1 MLIGEAKL
9 EDAVQKWGPHAL
21 RVLTSGLVPPNP
33 SELLASPAMT
43 ELLAEARSS
52 YDVVVID
59 TSALLAVTDG
69 AVAASRRTGSSSSS
83 VTASPP
89 GTTCCARWRPS
100 APWTPPCWARCCRWC
115 RRIGANDAPL
125 VREGRPAGGPGRQ
138 VRAIRRH
145 RHSLVERCD
154 GHSDRIGPAVADRRP
169 GPHRRDSRP
178 SAAKPTAVEV
188 AVEDLPT
195 VVSPRVELT
204 DDEPVPR
211 RTGRD
216 RLGDD
221 LRCIGRVRAAEGP
234 RRAVI
239 QLAAWLLVC
248 LATAWLLRR
257 RPVLLAS
264 LAVAVWTLVPAIAG
278 YRITGEATG
287 PLGAHPSTY
296 LVLCGLLVQVL
307 TNPRLVA
314 AVLARYPVVV
324 LVVGIFVVGA
334 AGTSAVMSSGV
345 SRLLLDQI
353 VAPFVL
359 WVLVV
364 AGATGEPRRLLL
376 LRNVILVA
384 AVVQC
389 AIAAVQRRVEA
400 IVFYP
405 RDYARLSWF
414 DPDDYSRWMG
424 TADSPLV
431 FAALLCVAAGL
442 SLSLRRSVV
451 RVPLLVL
458 FLVGTLIAQARA
470 GTAVLCLILVY
481 AVLRPTMALWARA
494 LTASSSAGRRTWSSP
509 LGWPLGWPT
518 VSPTTAAP
526 VPPGCGR
533 SASSPIPRGPTSA
546 LVMDSRR
553 ATTSP
558 ATPGYGPAWR
568 ARS

>member
-1 MLIGEAKL
+1 M
-9 EDAVQKWGPHAL
+9 
-21 RVLTSGLVPPNP
+21 
-33 SELLASPAMT
+33 
-43 ELLAEARSS
+43 
-52 YDVVVID
+52 
-59 TSALLAVTDG
+59 
-69 AVAASRRTGSSSSS
+69 
-83 VTASPP
+83 
-89 GTTCCARWRPS
+89 
-100 APWTPPCWARCCRWC
+100 
-115 RRIGANDAPL
+115 
-125 VREGRPAGGPGRQ
+125 
-138 VRAIRRH
+138 
-145 RHSLVERCD
+145 
-154 GHSDRIGPAVADRRP
+154 
-169 GPHRRDSRP
+169 
-178 SAAKPTAVEV
+178 
-188 AVEDLPT
+188 
-195 VVSPRVELT
+195 
-204 DDEPVPR
+204 
-211 RTGRD
+211 
-216 RLGDD
+216 
-221 LRCIGRVRAAEGP
+221 
-234 RRAVI
+234 I

-334 AGTSAVMSSGV
+334 AGTSAVMSSGG

-494 LTASSSAGRRTWSSP
+494 LTAVLFGGAAYLVLTFGLATGLADRIANDSGSGAARLRALRFISDTAGSYVGTGHGLTASYDVARNAGLRTSLESSFLMYVVDVGLILATLYFGLQVVLVVRYGRHGYLPGAAVAALAAIGLQHVFSAVAGANLTGTLIWAALAIVVAGSFDQDPRPSAQLVRRPAAVLPPMAALSSSAN
-509 LGWPLGWPT
+509 
-518 VSPTTAAP
+518 A
-526 VPPGCGR
+526 
-533 SASSPIPRGPTSA
+533 
-546 LVMDSRR
+546 
-553 ATTSP
+553 
-558 ATPGYGPAWR
+558 R
-568 ARS
+568 ARAATSSTS